1 MLKIGSVIDGKY
13 RVLHQIGKGG
23 MSIVYLC
30 INEKANKQWAVKEVR
45 KNGNASSEVIRQNL
59 LTETSILKKLH
70 HPHLPSIIDVIDQD
84 DTYLI
89 LMDYV

>member
-45 KNGNASSEVIRQNL
+45 K
-59 LTETSILKKLH
+59 TETH
-70 HPHLPSIIDVIDQD
+70 QAR
-84 DTYLI
+84 
-89 LMDYV
+89 